1 MGLELSDRAGMELES
16 RILSRS
22 IVIVFSYCIHSTE
35 VKEIVP
41 GEYEEKKEKFRLKV
55 KEIT

>member
-22 IVIVFSYCIHSTE
+22 IVIIFSYCIHSMG
-35 VKEIVP
+35 VREIVP
-41 GEYEEKKEKFRLKV
+41 GEYEEKKEKF

>member
-22 IVIVFSYCIHSTE
+22 IVIIFSYCIHSMG
-35 VKEIVP
+35 VREIVP
-41 GEYEEKKEKFRLKV
+41 GEYEEKKEKFKV
-55 KEIT
+55 